1 MMVEWSKVY
10 DQNLPIYIQ
19 LIEAHF
25 ECADLE
31 KQSNTVELLLDKLT
45 FKLPKGLTKKEIKEI
60 GLFPVVS
67 QSKDMTVGYSDAEEN
82 AISNNLPLIVYGD
95 HSKTIKFIDFP
106 FVIGAEGVKLL
117 KPKKSILPKYFYY
130 SLIGLETDT
139 KNYGRHF
146 SLLKKKHLTIP
157 SSLDVQRKVVMFLE
171 DLMANKV
178 LDEGAYFSFSVERK
192 IQRLQRNSLTTV
204 QLKDELAHQRT
215 LLKKLR
221 QQILQ
226 EAIEGKLTADWRSQ
240 NPDIEPA
247 SELLKR
253 IAAEKAQLVKAKKI
267 KAQKPLPPITD
278 EEKPFELPKGWE
290 WCRLDQL
297 IYESPRNGYSP
308 TTVNFPTNIKTLRLG
323 ATTSGKFDATEIKY
337 IDEEIEKD
345 SFLWIKNR
353 DILIQRANSID
364 FVGVSAIYHGKEN
377 CFIYPDL
384 MMKLKPV
391 SSISEIYLHHT
402 LMSSFCREYFRKNAT
417 GSQKSMPKINQKVV
431 SSALIP
437 LCSEDEQQAIV
448 AKVEKL
454 LAIYDQL
461 ETQITQN
468 QTHAEQLMQAVLKEA
483 FNHNSESRG

>member
-1 MMVEWSKVY
+1 MATWKTVKLGDFLTPYRIEHTIRSDQDYRQVTISKSGNISLRGVKSGSKIGRKRQFQI
-10 DQNLPIYIQ
+10 D
-19 LIEAHF
+19 LIRYP
-25 ECADLE
+25 
-31 KQSNTVELLLDKLT
+31 NTVLFTRQGLLDGAIGIA
-45 FKLPKGLTKKEIKEI
+45 PSEIDGCVVTENM
-60 GLFPVVS
+60 PMMSVNTDVVS
-67 QSKDMTVGYSDAEEN
+67 IEYLRKLLVSDYFFDKVRKLKIVGSAQKSIHERDLLQVELD
-82 AISNNLPLIVYGD
+82 LPEKNHQLE
-95 HSKTIKFIDFP
+95 TIKKFI
-106 FVIGAEGVKLL
+106 
-117 KPKKSILPKYFYY
+117 
-130 SLIGLETDT
+130 
-139 KNYGRHF
+139 
-146 SLLKKKHLTIP
+146 
-157 SSLDVQRKVVMFLE
+157 
-171 DLMANKV
+171 V
-178 LDEGAYFSFSVERK
+178 LDSEQA
-192 IQRLQRNSLTTV
+192 
-204 QLKDELAHQRT
+204 QLVSELAHQQT

-247 SELLKR
+247 SKLLKR
-253 IAAEKAQLVKAKKI
+253 IATEKAQLVKDKKI
-267 KAQKPLPPITD
+267 KPQKPLPPIKD

-308 TTVNFPTNIKTLRLG
+308 KTVDFPTNIKTLKLG

-337 IDEEIEKD
+337 IDEEIAKD

-364 FVGVSAIYHGKEN
+364 FVGVSAIYYGKEN

-402 LMSSFCREYFRKNAT
+402 LMSFSCREYFRKNAT
-417 GSQKSMPKINQKVV
+417 GSQKSMPKINQNVV
-431 SSALIP
+431 SSTLIP
-437 LCSEDEQQAIV
+437 LCSKDEQQAIV

-454 LAIYDQL
+454 LAICDQL